1 MKRKLAAFFAALT
14 LILSSF
20 GVFTACSVEK
30 TDIVVS
36 IFPEYDWVMNV
47 LGEKK
52 SDLGVK
58 LLAKSGADLHNF
70 QPKSD
75 DILAIAKCKLFIY
88 VGGESDEWVD
98 EVLAENPNS
107 DRMAINLLEVLG
119 ENAKIEEPVGD
130 EEHDHEHEHEHEEGE
145 DHDHEHEEGEE
156 HAHEHEEEYDEHVW
170 LSLKNAQI
178 FVDEIADAIGKI
190 DADNKAVYEANAAAY
205 KAKLSVLDERY
216 TAAVDKAETKT
227 LLFADRF
234 PFRYLVDD
242 YGLSYFAAF
251 SGCSAA
257 NSAASLDT
265 IVRLADKLIEHSLN
279 TILIIE
285 GSDGSIARSVIQTA
299 KDKGYTGQVETKV
312 LDSLQ
317 AATIKEYES
326 GRNYLAVMESNLSV
340 LSAALKVSD

>member
-36 IFPEYDWVMNV
+36 IFPEYDWVMNI

-70 QPKSD
+70 SPTSS
-75 DILAIAKCKLFIY
+75 DILAIKKCKLFIY
-88 VGGESDEWVD
+88 VGGESDESWVD
-98 EVLAENPNS
+98 RVLEQNPNPE
-107 DRMAINLLEVLG
+107 RTTINLLEILG
-119 ENAKIEEPVGD
+119 ENAKTEEPVEG
-130 EEHDHEHEHEHEEGE
+130 EEHH
-145 DHDHEHEEGEE
+145 HDHEEGEE
-156 HAHEHEEEYDEHVW
+156 HHHDHEEEYDEHVW
-170 LSLKNAQI
+170 LSLKNAAF
-178 FVDEIADAIGKI
+178 FVDEITKAIVKI
-190 DADNKAVYEANAAAY
+190 DGENAGTYTENAAAY
-205 KAKLSVLDERY
+205 KAKLNALDEKY
-216 TAAVDKAETKT
+216 LAATEKAETKT

-242 YGLSYFAAF
+242 YGLNYFAAF
-251 SGCSAA
+251 SGCAAA

-317 AATIKEYES
+317 ASTLNEYS
-326 GRNYLAVMESNLSV
+326 AGRTYLAVMESNLNV
-340 LSAALKVSD
+340 LKAALKVAE

>member
-36 IFPEYDWVMNV
+36 IFPEYDWVMNI

-107 DRMAINLLEVLG
+107 DRITINLLEVLG

-130 EEHDHEHEHEHEEGE
+130 ED
-145 DHDHEHEEGEE
+145 
-156 HAHEHEEEYDEHVW
+156 HEEEYDEHVW

-190 DADNKAVYEANAAAY
+190 DGENAGTYTENAAAY
-205 KAKLSVLDERY
+205 KAKLNALDEKY
-216 TAAVDKAETKT
+216 LAATEKAETKT

>member
-1 MKRKLAAFFAALT
+1 MKRKLAAIIVAIMIAF
-14 LILSSF
+14 SSAGLF
-20 GVFTACSVEK
+20 SACSTVK
-30 TDIVVS
+30 ADIVVT

-47 LGEKK
+47 LGENEAK
-52 SDLGVK
+52 LNVK

-88 VGGESDEWVD
+88 VGGESDEWVN
-98 EVLAENPNS
+98 EVLARNPNS
-107 DRMAINLLEVLG
+107 DRMTINLLEVLG

-130 EEHDHEHEHEHEEGE
+130 EEHDHEHEHEEGE
-145 DHDHEHEEGEE
+145 D
-156 HAHEHEEEYDEHVW
+156 HEHEEEYDEHVW

-205 KAKLSVLDERY
+205 KAKLSALDERY
-216 TAAVDKAETKT
+216 AAAVDKAEIKT

-257 NSAASLDT
+257 NSAASPET
-265 IVRLADKLIEHSLN
+265 IVRLADNLINNLLTVVIKLED
-279 TILIIE
+279 
-285 GSDGSIARSVIQTA
+285 SDGKIAGAVIETA
-299 KDKGYTGQVETKV
+299 KNKGYAAQVETKT

>member
-36 IFPEYDWVMNV
+36 VFPEYDWVMNI

-107 DRMAINLLEVLG
+107 DRMTINLLEVLG

-130 EEHDHEHEHEHEEGE
+130 ED
-145 DHDHEHEEGEE
+145 
-156 HAHEHEEEYDEHVW
+156 HEEEYDEHVW

-178 FVDEIADAIGKI
+178 FVDEITKAIVKI
-190 DADNKAVYEANAAAY
+190 DGENAGTYTENAAAY
-205 KAKLSVLDERY
+205 KAKLNALDEKY
-216 TAAVDKAETKT
+216 LAATQKAETKT

-242 YGLSYFAAF
+242 YGLNYFAAF
-251 SGCSAA
+251 SGCAAA

-317 AATIKEYES
+317 ASTLNEYS
-326 GRNYLAVMESNLSV
+326 AGRTYLAVMESNLNV
-340 LSAALKVSD
+340 LKAALKVAE

>member
-36 IFPEYDWVMNV
+36 IFPEYDWVMNI

-88 VGGESDEWVD
+88 VGGESDESWVD
-98 EVLAENPNS
+98 RVLEQNPNPE
-107 DRMAINLLEVLG
+107 RMTINLLEILG
-119 ENAKIEEPVGD
+119 ENAKTEEPV
-130 EEHDHEHEHEHEEGE
+130 
-145 DHDHEHEEGEE
+145 EGEE
-156 HAHEHEEEYDEHVW
+156 HHHDHEEEYDEHVW
-170 LSLKNAQI
+170 LSLKNAAF
-178 FVDEIADAIGKI
+178 FVDEITKAIVKIAGEDAGT
-190 DADNKAVYEANAAAY
+190 YTENAAAY
-205 KAKLSVLDERY
+205 KAKLNALDEKY
-216 TAAVDKAETKT
+216 LAATEKAETKT

-242 YGLSYFAAF
+242 YGLNYFAAF
-251 SGCSAA
+251 SGCAAA

-299 KDKGYTGQVETKV
+299 KDKGYTVQVETKV

-317 AATIKEYES
+317 ASTLNEYS
-326 GRNYLAVMESNLSV
+326 AGRTYLAVMESNLNV
-340 LSAALKVSD
+340 LKAALKVAE

>member
-36 IFPEYDWVMNV
+36 IFPEYDWVMNI

-98 EVLAENPNS
+98 EVLAGNPNS
-107 DRMAINLLEVLG
+107 DRITINLLEVLG

-130 EEHDHEHEHEHEEGE
+130 ED
-145 DHDHEHEEGEE
+145 
-156 HAHEHEEEYDEHVW
+156 HEEEYDEHVW
-170 LSLKNAQI
+170 LSLKNAAF
-178 FVDEIADAIGKI
+178 FVDEITKAIVKI
-190 DADNKAVYEANAAAY
+190 DGENAGTYTENAAAY
-205 KAKLSVLDERY
+205 KGKLNALDEKY
-216 TAAVDKAETKT
+216 LAATEKAETKT

-242 YGLSYFAAF
+242 YGLNYFAAF
-251 SGCSAA
+251 SGCAAA

-299 KDKGYTGQVETKV
+299 KDKGYTVQVETKV

-317 AATIKEYES
+317 ASTLNEYS
-326 GRNYLAVMESNLSV
+326 AGRTYLAVMESNLNV
-340 LSAALKVSD
+340 LKAALKVAE

>member
-36 IFPEYDWVMNV
+36 IFPEYDWVMNI

-70 QPKSD
+70 LPTSS
-75 DILAIAKCKLFIY
+75 DILAIKKCKLFIY
-88 VGGESDEWVD
+88 VGGESDESWVD
-98 EVLAENPNS
+98 RVLEQNPNPE
-107 DRMAINLLEVLG
+107 RTTINLLEILG

-130 EEHDHEHEHEHEEGE
+130 ED
-145 DHDHEHEEGEE
+145 
-156 HAHEHEEEYDEHVW
+156 HEEEYDEHVW
-170 LSLKNAQI
+170 LSLKNAAF
-178 FVDEIADAIGKI
+178 FVDEITKAIVKI
-190 DADNKAVYEANAAAY
+190 DGENAGTYTENAATY
-205 KAKLSVLDERY
+205 KAKLSALDERY

-242 YGLSYFAAF
+242 YGLNYFAAF
-251 SGCSAA
+251 SGCAAA

-317 AATIKEYES
+317 ASTLNEYS
-326 GRNYLAVMESNLSV
+326 AGRTYLAVMESNLNV
-340 LSAALKVSD
+340 LKAALKVAE

>member
-36 IFPEYDWVMNV
+36 IFPEYDWVMNI

-107 DRMAINLLEVLG
+107 DRITINLLEILG

-130 EEHDHEHEHEHEEGE
+130 ED
-145 DHDHEHEEGEE
+145 
-156 HAHEHEEEYDEHVW
+156 HEEEYDEHVW

-190 DADNKAVYEANAAAY
+190 DGENAGTYTENAAAY
-205 KAKLSVLDERY
+205 KAKLNALDEKY
-216 TAAVDKAETKT
+216 LAATEKAETKT

-242 YGLSYFAAF
+242 YGLNYFAAF
-251 SGCSAA
+251 SGCAAA

-265 IVRLADKLIEHSLN
+265 IVRLAYKLIEHSLN

-299 KDKGYTGQVETKV
+299 KDMGYTGQVETKV

-317 AATIKEYES
+317 AATIKEYS
-326 GRNYLAVMESNLSV
+326 AGRTYLAVMESNLNV
-340 LSAALKVSD
+340 LKAALKVAE

>member
-36 IFPEYDWVMNV
+36 IFPEYDWVMNI

-88 VGGESDEWVD
+88 VGGESDESWVD
-98 EVLAENPNS
+98 RVLEQNPNPE
-107 DRMAINLLEVLG
+107 RTTINLLEILG

-130 EEHDHEHEHEHEEGE
+130 ED
-145 DHDHEHEEGEE
+145 
-156 HAHEHEEEYDEHVW
+156 HEEEYDEHVW
-170 LSLKNAQI
+170 LSLKNAAF
-178 FVDEIADAIGKI
+178 FVDEITKAIVKI
-190 DADNKAVYEANAAAY
+190 DGEDAGTYTENAAAY
-205 KAKLSVLDERY
+205 KAKLNALDEKY
-216 TAAVDKAETKT
+216 LAATEKAETKT

-242 YGLSYFAAF
+242 YGLNYFAAF
-251 SGCSAA
+251 SGCAAA

-299 KDKGYTGQVETKV
+299 KDKCYTVQVETKV

-317 AATIKEYES
+317 ASTLNEYS
-326 GRNYLAVMESNLSV
+326 AGRTYLAVMESNLNV
-340 LSAALKVSD
+340 LKAALKVAE

>member
-36 IFPEYDWVMNV
+36 IFPEYDWVMNI

-70 QPKSD
+70 SPTSS
-75 DILAIAKCKLFIY
+75 DILAIKKCKLFIY
-88 VGGESDEWVD
+88 VGGESDESWVD
-98 EVLAENPNS
+98 RVLEQNPNPE
-107 DRMAINLLEVLG
+107 RTTINLLEILG
-119 ENAKIEEPVGD
+119 ENAKTEEPV
-130 EEHDHEHEHEHEEGE
+130 
-145 DHDHEHEEGEE
+145 EGEE
-156 HAHEHEEEYDEHVW
+156 HHHDHEEEYDEHVW
-170 LSLKNAQI
+170 LSLKNAAF
-178 FVDEIADAIGKI
+178 FVDEITKAIVKI
-190 DADNKAVYEANAAAY
+190 DGENAGTYTENAAAY
-205 KAKLSVLDERY
+205 KAKLNALDEKY
-216 TAAVDKAETKT
+216 LAATEKAETKT

-242 YGLSYFAAF
+242 YGLNYFAAF
-251 SGCSAA
+251 SGCAAA

-326 GRNYLAVMESNLSV
+326 GRNYLAVMESNLNV
-340 LSAALKVSD
+340 LKAALKVAE

>member
-36 IFPEYDWVMNV
+36 IFPEYDWVMNI

-107 DRMAINLLEVLG
+107 DRMTINLLEVLG
-119 ENAKIEEPVGD
+119 ENAKIEESVGD
-130 EEHDHEHEHEHEEGE
+130 EN
-145 DHDHEHEEGEE
+145 
-156 HAHEHEEEYDEHVW
+156 HEEEYDEHVW

-190 DADNKAVYEANAAAY
+190 DGENAGTYTENAAAY
-205 KAKLSVLDERY
+205 KAKLNALDEKY
-216 TAAVDKAETKT
+216 LAATEKAETKT

-242 YGLSYFAAF
+242 YGLNYFAAF
-251 SGCSAA
+251 SGCAAA

-265 IVRLADKLIEHSLN
+265 IVRLAYKLIEHSLN

-299 KDKGYTGQVETKV
+299 KDMGYTGQVETKV

-317 AATIKEYES
+317 AATIKEYS
-326 GRNYLAVMESNLSV
+326 AGRTYLAVMESNLSV